1 MTSSP
6 DRAATSN
13 ALSDPGSSAHLSW
26 PGRAFCAF
34 LVAAAYYLGA
44 QLGFALQSPNAPQSV
59 LWLPN
64 SILLGVL
71 LITPVR
77 EWPLYIVAAF
87 PAQMMMA
94 WEAGA
99 PPVTL
104 ALLFVTNCADAA
116 LGAYVVRA
124 VARSAGPFR
133 FDTLRNTVIFAV
145 GAAAATIL
153 MSFADAGISVATSWS
168 GDFAAALSTRIRS
181 NVLTHLIVVP
191 AIVDLAALQWR
202 RVRTSS
208 LVEASILTAA
218 LVGTWMFAFAK
229 PTASQGVPAF
239 LYMPLPLLL
248 WAAVRFGPGAT
259 GWAALLVSTVAS
271 WNALQGRGPF
281 ASHTP
286 LEGVVSLQLFLL
298 ATAIPLLFLAAVI
311 RERNRATRALQANE
325 TALRNSAERARELAG
340 KLISAQ
346 ETERAR
352 IARDMHD
359 DFNQQLAALSI
370 SISGMRRVPAQGAE
384 IDYSLRTLQE
394 RVVGLTEQV
403 RQLSHD
409 LHPGV
414 LEHLGLAPAL
424 RRHCLQV
431 AEQQQQLHLDF
442 AADPDLGEIPR
453 DVAICLY
460 RIVQEGLRNVVNHA
474 SASRARVVLSRAT
487 DRVVLTITDGG
498 RGFDPSTTLARG
510 GLGLMSIEERAR
522 LVGGT
527 LTVTS
532 ARGRGTTL
540 HVQVPLAATPHANAA
555 AGHA

>member
-1 MTSSP
+1 M
-6 DRAATSN
+6 
-13 ALSDPGSSAHLSW
+13 
-26 PGRAFCAF
+26 
-34 LVAAAYYLGA
+34 
-44 QLGFALQSPNAPQSV
+44 
-59 LWLPN
+59 
-64 SILLGVL
+64 
-71 LITPVR
+71 
-77 EWPLYIVAAF
+77 
-87 PAQMMMA
+87 
-94 WEAGA
+94 
-99 PPVTL
+99 
-104 ALLFVTNCADAA
+104 
-116 LGAYVVRA
+116 
-124 VARSAGPFR
+124 
-133 FDTLRNTVIFAV
+133 RNTVIFAV

-153 MSFADAGISVATSWS
+153 MSFADAGISVATGWS

-229 PTASQGVPAF
+229 PTASQGVPAL

-248 WAAVRFGPGAT
+248 WAAVRFGPGST

-359 DFNQQLAALSI
+359 DFNQQLAALAIGI
-370 SISGMRRVPAQGAE
+370 SHLRQRTAGGPA
-384 IDYSLRTLQE
+384 DLDNVLRTLHE
-394 RVVGLTEQV
+394 RTVALSEQV
-403 RQLSHD
+403 RNFSHD
-409 LHPGV
+409 LHPGMLGHV
-414 LEHLGLAPAL
+414 GLAAAL
-424 RRHCLQV
+424 RGHCV
-431 AEQQQQLHLDF
+431 HVTQQQGLTINF
-442 AADPDLGEIPR
+442 AASDDLSMVPR
-453 DVAICLY
+453 EAAICVY
-460 RIVQEGLRNVVNHA
+460 RIVQEGLRNIVDHA
-474 SASRARVVLSRAT
+474 GVKDASVSLMKT
-487 DRVVLTITDGG
+487 GDHLHLTILDCG
-498 RGFDPSTTLARG
+498 RGFAPESAVASG
-510 GLGLMSIEERAR
+510 GLGLLSMEERAR
-522 LVGGT
+522 AAGGS
-527 LTVTS
+527 LTITS
-532 ARGRGTTL
+532 AHGRGTRL
-540 HVQVPLAATPHANAA
+540 QVHLPVQASA
-555 AGHA
+555 

>member
-1 MTSSP
+1 M
-6 DRAATSN
+6 
-13 ALSDPGSSAHLSW
+13 
-26 PGRAFCAF
+26 
-34 LVAAAYYLGA
+34 
-44 QLGFALQSPNAPQSV
+44 
-59 LWLPN
+59 
-64 SILLGVL
+64 I
-71 LITPVR
+71 
-77 EWPLYIVAAF
+77 
-87 PAQMMMA
+87 MA
-94 WEAGA
+94 WQTGA

-104 ALLFVTNCADAA
+104 ALLFVTNCTDAA
-116 LGAYVVRA
+116 LGAYVVRTF
-124 VARSAGPFR
+124 ARSAGPFR
-133 FDTLRNTVIFAV
+133 FDTLRNTAIFAI
-145 GAAAATIL
+145 GATAATIL

-168 GDFAAALSTRIRS
+168 GDFSAALWTRVRS

-202 RVRTSS
+202 RVRKGA
-208 LVEASILTAA
+208 LIEAAVLTAA
-218 LVGTWMFAFAK
+218 LIGTWMFAFGA
-229 PTASQGVPAF
+229 PTASQGVPAL
-239 LYMPLPLLL
+239 LYMPLPMLL

-259 GWAALLVSTVAS
+259 GWGALLVSTVAS
-271 WNALQGRGPF
+271 WNALHGRGPF

-325 TALRNSAERARELAG
+325 AALRNSAARARELAG
-340 KLISAQ
+340 KLITAQ
-346 ETERAR
+346 ESERAR

-370 SISGMRRVPAQGAE
+370 SISGMRRVMPAEVAG
-384 IDYSLRTLQE
+384 IDHSLLTLQE

-403 RQLSHD
+403 RQLSHE

-414 LEHLGLAPAL
+414 LEHLGLAPAV

-431 AEQQQQLHLDF
+431 AEQQQIDLDF
-442 AADPDLGEIPR
+442 TADPNLGDIPR

-474 SASRARVVLSRAT
+474 AATKARVTLSRAA
-487 DRVVLTITDGG
+487 DRVQLTITDGG

-510 GLGLMSIEERAR
+510 GLGLLSIEERAR

-527 LTVTS
+527 LSVTS

-540 HVQVPLAATPHANAA
+540 HVQVPLAATPHVNAA